1 MLKNLCL
8 FLLLR
13 IDLSF
18 HRKTKNEKNKN
29 LVHKYLLMTTH
40 CKFVLFSI
48 IINITFFWKCLLNVL
63 TFLGWGCWKCM
74 FLMYI
79 NNNKP
84 FIDLKCTYY
93 TRTTALWKFNYDSQR
108 FLQQKLTLHITTN
121 ITHEIQLLSEVKKK
135 M

>member
-1 MLKNLCL
+1 MICL
-8 FLLLR
+8 FIGKPKR
-13 IDLSF
+13 
-18 HRKTKNEKNKN
+18 NKN
-29 LVHKYLLMTTH
+29 LVRKYLLMTTN

-74 FLMYI
+74 LMYI

-93 TRTTALWKFNYDSQR
+93 TKTTALWKFNYGSDEI
-108 FLQQKLTLHITTN
+108 FTT
-121 ITHEIQLLSEVKKK
+121 EIDIAHYYKYYKYNTWNTIIIWGKKEDVVFSFS
-135 M
+135 